1 MKLAGMVLLLLASSG
16 AGCLAAGRLRSEHQA
31 LELLCTWTAD
41 AAACIRYTQAELP
54 ELLGMLT
61 KPPYFRRFRFA
72 EEILEKLSP
81 MTPPQMLWQAAV
93 EGDPEVPESAQ
104 EILIRL
110 GTSLGTT
117 DTEGQLAA
125 LSLCRTQLRKA
136 AGDASEV
143 CRVKGRLYRVLG
155 VLGGLMLGVLLW

>member
-16 AGCLAAGRLRSEHQA
+16 AGCLAAGKLRSERQA
-31 LELLCTWTAD
+31 LEYLAAWTAD

-54 ELLGMLT
+54 ELLGMLSS
-61 KPPYFRRFRFA
+61 RRFRFA
-72 EEILEKLSP
+72 EEILSQLSP

-93 EGDPEVPESAQ
+93 EGDQEVPVSAQ

-125 LSLCRTQLRKA
+125 LSLCRTQLQNA
-136 AGDASEV
+136 AGDAAEV
-143 CRVKGRLYRVLG
+143 CRIKGRLYRVLG